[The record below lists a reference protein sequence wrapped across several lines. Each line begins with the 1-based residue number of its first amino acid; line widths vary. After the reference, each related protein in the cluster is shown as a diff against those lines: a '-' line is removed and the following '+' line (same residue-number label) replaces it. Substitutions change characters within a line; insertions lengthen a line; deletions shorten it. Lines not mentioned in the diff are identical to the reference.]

1 MCTAGAGTPKEER
14 EEQKEM
20 EGWRELTGAEKVL
33 EAESRQRPPWS
44 GHQPGQC
51 YDVTRGPGWEALP
64 RLPVWLWGQPG
75 AARRGPMGGRDA
87 GVSSVRESGCK
98 QGWGSSKG

>member
-33 EAESRQRPPWS
+33 EKHSLPKDSSLLVPAPPL
-44 GHQPGQC
+44 
-51 YDVTRGPGWEALP
+51 T
-64 RLPVWLWGQPG
+64 
-75 AARRGPMGGRDA
+75 
-87 GVSSVRESGCK
+87 
-98 QGWGSSKG
+98 